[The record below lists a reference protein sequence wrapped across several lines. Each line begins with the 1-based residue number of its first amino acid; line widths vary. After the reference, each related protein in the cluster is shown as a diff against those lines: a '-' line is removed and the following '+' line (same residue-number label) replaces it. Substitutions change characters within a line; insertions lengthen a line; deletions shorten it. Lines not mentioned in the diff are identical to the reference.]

1 MKRYVRAVASPSLA
15 AGFRLAGLQVDESEA
30 GDDPA
35 VIGDRLVLAADRA
48 DTGILL
54 VEEALF
60 NAAPEA
66 TRKDL
71 EKRAVPILVPVPGA
85 TFAAAGRGAED
96 YILDLLRRAIGYRVR
111 LQ

>member
-1 MKRYVRAVASPSLA
+1 MKRFVRAVSSPSLA
-15 AGFRLAGLQVDESEA
+15 PGFRLAGLLVDEASAAEDA
-30 GDDPA
+30 A
-35 VIGDRLVLAADRA
+35 AIGDRLLLAADRPE
-48 DTGILL
+48 TGILL

-60 NAAPEA
+60 HAAPEVI
-66 TRKDL
+66 RRDL